1 MKNSVFIKSLLM
13 VLTLFF
19 MGSNLLWGAQFKVAV
34 VFDGPSEKNS
44 NLVDKISDELSKLVT
59 GYDRIVF
66 PKNYHLSGDWNKTK
80 IELQLNKALASKEI
94 DAVIS
99 LGPVSSHLL
108 CQKNFIR
115 KPAFAAQVLNADIQK
130 IRAPEKL
137 PENLNYINYDIDV
150 AQHLQKLQE
159 IQKFSR
165 LAVITGSYFKQ
176 GIPELKS
183 FLTDWAKD
191 HQLKIEYISTDN
203 LLNYGASQLRN
214 IDSAYIL
221 PVPQLNKAAF
231 KQIVSHLIDK
241 KIPSMNMFGQDKVKQ
256 GIVVSLAENINSDKL
271 ARRLAL
277 NLQRLTF
284 EEIPADFSTAF
295 SHDSRLHINME
306 TARKIKV
313 YPTWE
318 QMIEAVLINA
328 EPEDVQREL
337 TLTQV
342 IETAV
347 VRNLQLAAKKQELE
361 ADGHGIDRASSRLR
375 PQLNLFG
382 RENVIDSDRA
392 ETIMTPSKY
401 TTQIGADLKQVI
413 YSEQAQANVDIKK
426 YMLAAKEEEERALI
440 LDIMK
445 DAALAYLNVLKART
459 MQTIQRDN
467 LEVTR
472 KNLELA
478 KFREQVGTS
487 GPAEIYRWEIQMA
500 SSRQAVI
507 DASVMRK
514 KAELAMNQ
522 LLNTSQEEEFTTA
535 DCDIF
540 AKIFL
545 IDQKGIAPY
554 IDNQYGFKVFRDF
567 LVKDSFAF
575 SPEIR
580 KLKQTIN
587 AQQRARRSAKRRY
600 TNPTVALQGNFTRNL
615 KKAGI
620 GEPKPPLS
628 GPFSNVFSYPD
639 DNDWFVGVNVSIPLH
654 EGGDRRA
661 AIKQTDA
668 VIGQLENNLD
678 FLMQRLELN
687 TRVTLEDA
695 RSSFSSIGLS
705 NSRAEYASKALDLV
719 QSAYQRG
726 AVNILDLIDAQNASL
741 VAKEASANAMYNF
754 FGDFVKVCR
763 AVGNFDFILNQ
774 QSHDVWKEKL
784 KNYYRINAVN
794 AVIDRKP
801 AAQKPEIGKYE
812 TERTLYEE
820 K

>member
-1 MKNSVFIKSLLM
+1 MIVALIF
-13 VLTLFF
+13 V
-19 MGSNLLWGAQFKVAV
+19 GSNLLLADQFKVAV
-34 VFDGPSEKNS
+34 VFDGPAEKNS
-44 NLVDKISDELSKLVT
+44 QLINNIEQELAKLVT

-66 PKNYHLSGDWNKTK
+66 PKNYRLNGNWKKTN
-80 IELQLNKALASKEI
+80 IELQLNKALSASEI
-94 DAVIS
+94 NAVIS
-99 LGPVSSHLL
+99 LGPVGSHLL
-108 CQKNFIR
+108 CRKGFIR
-115 KPAFAAQVLNADIQK
+115 KPAFAAQILNAEIQK
-130 IRAPEKL
+130 IKERKQL
-137 PENLNYINYDIDV
+137 PENLNYINYDLDI
-150 AQHLQKLQE
+150 AHHLQKMQE
-159 IQKFSR
+159 IRKFSR
-165 LAVITGSYFKQ
+165 LAVISSSYFKE
-176 GIPELKS
+176 GIPELDRYLKN
-183 FLTDWAKD
+183 WA
-191 HQLKIEYISTDN
+191 QENQIELEFISTDN
-203 LLNYGASQLRN
+203 LLNYGSSQLRN
-214 IDSAYIL
+214 VDSAYVM
-221 PVPQLNKAAF
+221 PVPELNKDGFA
-231 KQIVSHLIDK
+231 QIVNHLLDK
-241 KIPSMNMFGQDKVKQ
+241 NIPSMNMFGQEKVKQ
-256 GIVVSLAENINSDKL
+256 GIMVSLAENIDSDKI

-284 EEIPADFSTAF
+284 EEIPGDFSTAF
-295 SHDSRLHINME
+295 SHDSRLHINMA

-318 QMIEAVLINA
+318 QMIEAVLIDA
-328 EPEDVQREL
+328 EPLDLQREL
-337 TLTQV
+337 SLTQV

-361 ADGHGIDRASSRLR
+361 ADGQGIERARSRLR
-375 PQLNLFG
+375 PQLNLFA
-382 RENVIDSDRA
+382 RENIMDSDRA

-401 TTQIGADLKQVI
+401 TTQIGAELMQVI

-426 YMLAAKEEEERALI
+426 YMLAAKQEEERALI

-478 KFREQVGTS
+478 RFREQVGTS

-500 SSRQAVI
+500 SARQAVI

-514 KAELAMNQ
+514 KAELALNQ
-522 LLNTSQEEEFTTA
+522 ILNSSQEEEFTTA

-540 AKIFL
+540 SQIFL

-554 IDNQYGFKVFRDF
+554 IDNQFGFKVFRDF

-575 SPEIR
+575 SPEIQQ
-580 KLKQTIN
+580 LKQTIK

-600 TNPTVALQGNFTRNL
+600 TNPTVAVQGNFTRNV
-615 KKAGI
+615 KEAGI
-620 GEPKPPLS
+620 GEPKPPMS
-628 GPFSNVFSYPD
+628 GPFSNMFRYPD
-639 DNDWFVGVNVSIPLH
+639 DNDWFVGINVSIPLH

-668 VIGQLENNLD
+668 AIGQLENNLD

-687 TRVTLEDA
+687 TRATLEDA

-705 NSRAEYASKALDLV
+705 NTRAEYASKALDLV

-754 FGDFVKVCR
+754 FSDFVRVCR
-763 AVGNFDFILNQ
+763 AVGTFDFILNQ
-774 QSHDVWKEKL
+774 QSHKVWKEKL

-794 AVIDRKP
+794 ALIERKP
-801 AAQKPEIGKYE
+801 AAKKPEIGKYK

>member
-1 MKNSVFIKSLLM
+1 MKKSVFIKSFLM
-13 VLTLFF
+13 GFLFVF
-19 MGSNLLWGAQFKVAV
+19 VFNNLLFAAQFKVAV
-34 VFDGPSEKNS
+34 VFDGPSERNVE
-44 NLVDKISDELSKLVT
+44 LVNKIKDELSKLVT
-59 GYDRIVF
+59 GYDKIAF
-66 PKNYHLSGDWNKTK
+66 PEKYRLNGNWKKTS
-80 IELQLNKALASKEI
+80 IELQLNKALAASEI
-94 DAVIS
+94 NAVIS
-99 LGPVSSHLL
+99 LGPVGSHLL
-108 CQKNFIR
+108 CQKSFVR
-115 KPAFAAQVLNADIQK
+115 KPAFAAQLLNADIQK
-130 IRAPEKL
+130 IKDRKQL
-137 PENLNYINYDIDV
+137 PENLNYINFDIDI
-150 AQHLQKLQE
+150 AQHLEKLQE
-159 IQKFSR
+159 IRKFSR
-165 LAVITGSYFKQ
+165 LAVISGSYFEQ
-176 GIPELKS
+176 GIPEIKTFLKE
-183 FLTDWAKD
+183 WAKD
-191 HQLKIEYISTDN
+191 HRIKIEFISTNN

-214 IDSAYIL
+214 VDSAYVM
-221 PVPQLNKAAF
+221 PVPELNKDAF
-231 KQIVSHLIDK
+231 KQIVSHLLDK
-241 KIPSMNMFGQDKVKQ
+241 KITSMNMLGQDKVKQ
-256 GIVVSLAENINSDKL
+256 GIMTSLAENIDSDKI

-295 SHDSRLHINME
+295 SHDSRLHINMA

-318 QMIEAVLINA
+318 QMIEAVLIDA
-328 EPEDVQREL
+328 EPQNLQREL
-337 TLTQV
+337 SLKQV
-342 IETAV
+342 IEAAV
-347 VRNLQLAAKKQELE
+347 VRNLQLAAKRQELE
-361 ADGHGIDRASSRLR
+361 ADGHGIDRARARLR
-375 PQLNLFG
+375 PQLNLFA
-382 RENVIDSDRA
+382 RENIMDSDRA

-401 TTQIGADLKQVI
+401 TTQIGADLMQVI

-426 YMLAAKEEEERALI
+426 YMLAAKKQEERALI

-478 KFREQVGTS
+478 RFREQVGTS

-500 SSRQAVI
+500 SARQAVI

-514 KAELAMNQ
+514 KAELALNQ
-522 LLNTSQEEEFTTA
+522 ILNVSQEEGFTTA

-540 AKIFL
+540 AQVFL
-545 IDQKGIAPY
+545 VDQKGLAPY

-575 SPEIR
+575 SPEIQQ
-580 KLKQTIN
+580 LKQNLN

-600 TNPTVALQGNFTRNL
+600 SNPTVAVQGNFTRNV
-615 KKAGI
+615 KEAGI
-620 GEPKPPLS
+620 GEPKPPMT
-628 GPFSNVFSYPD
+628 GPFSNMFRYPD
-639 DNDWFVGVNVSIPLH
+639 DNDWFVGINVSIPLH
-654 EGGDRRA
+654 EGGDRKA

-668 VIGQLENNLD
+668 VIGQLKNNLD

-687 TRVTLEDA
+687 TRATLEDA

-705 NSRAEYASKALDLV
+705 NSRAEYAAKALDLV

-726 AVNILDLIDAQNASL
+726 AVNILDLIDAQNSSL

-754 FGDFVKVCR
+754 FSDFVRVCR
-763 AVGNFDFILNQ
+763 AVGTFDFILNQ
-774 QSHDVWKEKL
+774 QSHDVWEEKL
-784 KNYYRINAVN
+784 KNYYQINAVN
-794 AVIDRKP
+794 ALIERKP
-801 AAQKPEIGKYE
+801 AAKKPEIGKYK